1 LELGC
6 FGSLFLVEYF
16 FCFKP
21 HNVTQ
26 RGYLS
31 RTQQKMSIKTIFNK
45 LTSAA
50 ANERK
55 AAVHAE
61 LKQREQ
67 LHQQKKARAAK
78 QAALL
83 RLANE
88 KKRQAAEASR
98 TEMAKFRL
106 TSQQRTELQQVCK
119 MLGCSESAFLR
130 DAVAE
135 AVAVL
140 RLND

>member
-1 LELGC
+1 LLNT
-6 FGSLFLVEYF
+6 FSVLSPY
-16 FCFKP
+16 
-21 HNVTQ
+21 NVAQ

-31 RTQQKMSIKTIFNK
+31 RTQQRMSIKTIFNK
-45 LTSAA
+45 LTSATA
-50 ANERK
+50 TERK

-88 KKRQAAEASR
+88 KKRQTAEASR

-140 RLND
+140 HLND

>member
-1 LELGC
+1 MA
-6 FGSLFLVEYF
+6 
-16 FCFKP
+16 
-21 HNVTQ
+21 Q

-31 RTQQKMSIKTIFNK
+31 RTQQRMSIKTIFNK

-50 ANERK
+50 ATERK

-88 KKRQAAEASR
+88 KKIS
-98 TEMAKFRL
+98 
-106 TSQQRTELQQVCK
+106 S
-119 MLGCSESAFLR
+119 LGSGLFPPSEQKLEQNLNSALVR
-130 DAVAE
+130 K
-135 AVAVL
+135 
-140 RLND
+140 